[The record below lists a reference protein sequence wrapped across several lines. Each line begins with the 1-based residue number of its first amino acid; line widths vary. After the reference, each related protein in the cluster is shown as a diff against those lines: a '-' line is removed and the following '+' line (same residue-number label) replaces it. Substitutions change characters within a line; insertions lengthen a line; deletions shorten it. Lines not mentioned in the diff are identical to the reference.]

1 MRNEETH
8 QPLKM
13 QKVKRYW
20 LYAGIALVGLG
31 TGMALTTSPV
41 KADVQEEAS
50 QAIDGKDI
58 SDDARDVQLDKN
70 NLTNGNPTS
79 GNDNNDPDNALD
91 ADMDGLDD
99 GTEDDSEKTDDEK
112 VEEAPADGDVPVTP
126 PTDPE
131 DTPVGAADGDTA
143 DKEEKS
149 DFTFSQDASG
159 NYTVTGYT
167 GAARQ
172 QANGDAPVG
181 GYATAITIPDTYL
194 GKSVIAVGANAFNND
209 GTSND
214 HLSIVDKL
222 TAVTLGRN
230 LQWIEAGAFAN
241 NALTSLSFA
250 PANNL
255 WSVGENAFA
264 NNRLTDVDLNQVA
277 QINTDAFKGNRLTS
291 LVIPEKAT
299 NIAAGAFANNSLT
312 QLTLGSNLVTVGTGA
327 FADNQIAGTL
337 VLPANLT
344 QLGDYAFKNNDIQS
358 IVFNAAMKRLTTGVF
373 ADNHLTGTLSL
384 PMGLLSVGESA
395 FQNNQLTGIELG
407 DSLET
412 IGDYVFAGN
421 RIGHIRA
428 AGSVKTSIGDEAF
441 SDQSA
446 SVAASVETTTTAAL
460 GVRVA
465 IKAQLGLTNLDLAG
479 LQFIYGGN
487 GLDYNEYE
495 DTLTLPQ
502 DYDDATIAL
511 ELKTVST
518 DTGTYGT
525 DGLVL
530 KLVPIIVKADLHIP
544 STKDGQDW
552 LDNWVADV
560 TGQIGATVTIAVPQ
574 LKGYDAQPITVKAT
588 VNADG
593 TITTQDHVTYTRL
606 AAPTTGG
613 SHFGGGESLDISGES
628 DVNMPTT
635 GNMPQLGDQQSG
647 PKGAATLP
655 VTETTTTSHLQSPQ
669 QTTQVLPLAVRSDR
683 PGMATPASAN
693 TVWGM
698 PTSANGESFAQSAT
712 GPDGIPTTAM
722 AGKARLP
729 ESGGQRASSVNSHST
744 QVRPVTASTLPQ
756 TDDQRSVWQWLGIVL
771 LAGLGW
777 LGLGRRKHQN

>member
-91 ADMDGLDD
+91 AGMDGMDESDD

-112 VEEAPADGDVPVTP
+112 VEEAPAAGNVPVTS
-126 PTDPE
+126 PTKPE
-131 DTPVGAADGDTA
+131 DTPVGATDGDTA

-167 GAARQ
+167 GAAQR

-214 HLSIVDKL
+214 HLSIVNAL

-291 LVIPEKAT
+291 LVIPEKTT

-358 IVFNAAMKRLTTGVF
+358 IVFNAAMERLTTGVF

-395 FQNNQLTGIELG
+395 FRNNQLSGIELG

-412 IGDYVFAGN
+412 IGENAFAN
-421 RIGHIRA
+421 NQISHVQA

-446 SVAASVETTTTAAL
+446 SVTASVETTTTAAL
-460 GVRVA
+460 GVRAA
-465 IKAQLGLTNLDLAG
+465 IKAQLGLTNLDLAV
-479 LQFIYGGN
+479 LQFTYGGN

-495 DTLTLPQ
+495 DTLMLPQ
-502 DYDDATIAL
+502 GYDDATIAL

-525 DGLVL
+525 DRLVL
-530 KLVPIIVKADLHIP
+530 KLVPKIVKADLHIP

-552 LDNWVADV
+552 PDNWVADV
-560 TGQIGATVTIAVPQ
+560 TGQVGAAVTIAVPQ

-613 SHFGGGESLDISGES
+613 GHFGGGESLDISGES
-628 DVNMPTT
+628 DVNTPTT
-635 GNMPQLGDQQSG
+635 GNTPQPGDQQSG
-647 PKGAATLP
+647 PKGTATLP
-655 VTETTTTSHLQSPQ
+655 ATETTTTSHLQSPQ
-669 QTTQVLPLAVRSDR
+669 QTTQVLPLVVRSHR
-683 PGMATPASAN
+683 PGMATTASAKQN
-693 TVWGM
+693 VWGM
-698 PTSANGESFAQSAT
+698 PTSANGESF
-712 GPDGIPTTAM
+712 
-722 AGKARLP
+722 
-729 ESGGQRASSVNSHST
+729 N
-744 QVRPVTASTLPQ
+744 
-756 TDDQRSVWQWLGIVL
+756 
-771 LAGLGW
+771 
-777 LGLGRRKHQN
+777 